1 MSTTADIP
9 GAEATFHYPIGDELR
24 GERATLGRSLL
35 EVQRD
40 LRIKA
45 VYISAIENTDPS
57 VFPNASF
64 VPGYVR
70 AYARYLG
77 LDADEVYGRFCAD
90 SGFRSPGAAP
100 RLAGGRPGRSGA
112 TGKPGG
118 RDAGLLNARA
128 SGVFRPDFP
137 LAEPRRR
144 LSDVPLSAVGSLA
157 MLVGLVGALGYGGWS
172 VLQNIQRV
180 QFAPVEEAP
189 VALAE
194 LDTVEAPAVPALDET
209 AMTEL
214 ARPVAATALAE
225 LYRKQELEVP
235 ILAPRD
241 GPIAGLDPDSVGLL
255 AEAPRAAPAPARA
268 APATAGVAPGAAPV
282 AAAAAGPA
290 PPAPPG
296 AGTAPA
302 AELAADGTGV
312 MGAGVTGAGVTIVA
326 ERAAWVR
333 VYLADD
339 TVIFERILETGETY
353 PLPPD
358 LVDPMIWAGNSGS
371 VYVRVGG
378 DLRGPLGSGTKAV
391 KDVPLQ
397 PEAIA
402 ERFGVVANVP
412 EAVARAFSP
421 VAQAVIQQ

>member
-1 MSTTADIP
+1 MTTTADIP
-9 GAEATFHYPIGDELR
+9 GADAFHYPIGDELR

-57 VFPNASF
+57 VFPNPSF

-77 LDADEVYGRFCAD
+77 RDADEVYARFCAD
-90 SGFRSPGAAP
+90 SGFRSPGSAP
-100 RLAGGRPGRSGA
+100 RLAGTGGGGRSA
-112 TGKPGG
+112 
-118 RDAGLLNARA
+118 RAGSGSAALNARA

-144 LSDVPLSAVGSLA
+144 LADVPLSALGSLA
-157 MLVGLVGALGYGGWS
+157 MLAGLVGALGYGGWT

-189 VALAE
+189 VALAAI
-194 LDTVEAPAVPALDET
+194 DAVEAPAVPALDEA

-255 AEAPRAAPAPARA
+255 AATPEPAAPARA
-268 APATAGVAPGAAPV
+268 P
-282 AAAAAGPA
+282 AAAAA
-290 PPAPPG
+290 PPAAAAVAAPG
-296 AGTAPA
+296 APA
-302 AELAADGTGV
+302 AGAAAV
-312 MGAGVTGAGVTIVA
+312 APAAAAGVTIVA

-333 VYLADD
+333 VYLADK

-378 DLRGPLGSGTKAV
+378 ALRGPLGSGTKAV
-391 KDVPLQ
+391 KDVPLG
-397 PEAIA
+397 PEAIV

-412 EAVARAFSP
+412 EAIARAFAP
-421 VAQAVIQQ
+421 VEQAAVIQ